1 MTGLDV
7 ENPLLSE
14 QNKLFQQ
21 WYVGR
26 FSTKP
31 RVTVPQALRWKTS
44 LPWEEIDEAY
54 RGYSERLRDVE
65 DRIRDCDLADPLSTS
80 GRWISHIPSTG
91 GMLKA

>member
-1 MTGLDV
+1 MNSHSIRDLQEVEFSDTFDIQRLIDRCRMLRQMTRLDV

-14 QNKLFQQ
+14 QNKLFPQ

-44 LPWEEIDEAY
+44 LPWEEIDEA
-54 RGYSERLRDVE
+54 
-65 DRIRDCDLADPLSTS
+65 
-80 GRWISHIPSTG
+80 
-91 GMLKA
+91 